1 MKKLLLSSLL
11 VLLASI
17 GFAQQVK
24 VSGTV
29 KDVSLGL
36 KVKNAVVALL
46 TPNDSILKVF
56 TRVKED
62 GSYVLENVKPG
73 KYIFSVSHSSFGEY
87 IEDIEVKNENTTMPT
102 VALTSKIKLLEAVIV
117 KSGNPIRIKG
127 DTTIYTADSFKVS
140 ANANV
145 EELLKKLPG
154 IQVDKNGEI
163 KAMGQKVEKILVDG
177 EEFFGDDPGMAVKN
191 LRADAVKEVQVFDK
205 KSEQAEF
212 TGIDDGKTK
221 KTINLKLKEDK
232 KKGYFGK
239 IDLAGGLN
247 NQFGNRFN
255 DNILLG
261 SFKGKRKINGYLL
274 NGNTGQDGLSWQ
286 DEQKYGGG
294 DNDMMM
300 FDEEGGFNFMGGNNS
315 GGDDEPYV
323 NPQNGYLTNTN
334 AGIQYSNKL
343 NDGKTGV
350 NISPKFSDQRYTNTV
365 NTFSQ
370 NAIKDTLLNTNS
382 NENSNVNRS
391 NLKIKGIFDFKLDSA
406 RTTLKLTAKSNFYE
420 TESSTFSNSA
430 SSSTVGTKNTFTNSF
445 DRKTSLSST
454 KQSFGLNAVLK
465 HKFKKAR
472 RTLTFTTD
480 FYNLN
485 NEGMSGLN
493 STNLFAGAL
502 IPLVI
507 NQEKDFDK
515 ATNNISANV
524 VYTEPL
530 NKKFALEFGYMISL
544 AKDNNDQTTMNYNSA
559 TNKYDTKID
568 SLSNMFRQNITQNIP
583 SAKLN
588 YAHKKFKVN
597 VGAGVSFINF
607 NLKDLSS
614 NILNN
619 RDYTNFTPSANLS
632 YAYKSNHNLSINYRG
647 STRQPSINQLQ
658 PLRNNNDV
666 FNLYIGNPDLKPSFT
681 NRFSINHNG
690 YNFIKDLW
698 NYQSVTLSFTENS
711 IANNRVTNTLTN
723 QTKTQPVNTNGNVN
737 MNMWAG
743 FGTKI
748 KKINTRIGAN
758 INAGFNKY
766 VDLIN
771 SNKVSTK
778 NTNAGLS
785 LNAQKSKEKKY
796 DVSASLG
803 TNYNIQKTTQS
814 NNTNQYFTNDIN
826 LDGTI
831 YLKKVWSL
839 NTSYSFYGRQ
849 KTAQSPANNI
859 NMLNAK
865 LLRTFKK
872 DEYTVYFSI
881 RDILNQNNGFDRTFG
896 ENASFTETTNITL
909 RRYWMVGF
917 TWNFKNKAAAKK

>member
-24 VSGTV
+24 VSGSV
-29 KDVSLGL
+29 KDVSVGL

-46 TPNDSILKVF
+46 TPKDSILKVF

-62 GSYVLENVKPG
+62 GSYVLENVNPG
-73 KYIFSVSHSSFGEY
+73 KYIFSVSHPSFGEY

-102 VALTSKIKLLEAVIV
+102 VALTSKMKLLEAVIV

-294 DNDMMM
+294 DNDFTM
-300 FDEEGGFNFMGGNNS
+300 FDDEGGFTFMNGGNGS
-315 GGDDEPYV
+315 ADEEPYV

-334 AGIQYSNKL
+334 AGVQYSNKF
-343 NDGKTGV
+343 NDGKTSV
-350 NISPKFSDQRYTNTV
+350 NISPKYSNQRYLNTV
-365 NTFSQ
+365 NSFSQ

-430 SSSTVGTKNTFTNSF
+430 SSSTVGSKNTFTNSF
-445 DRKTSLSST
+445 DRKTTLSST

-485 NEGMSGLN
+485 NEGMSTLN
-493 STNLFAGAL
+493 SSNLFAGL
-502 IPLVI
+502 TIPLLI

-515 ATNNISANV
+515 ATNNISANA

-530 NKKFALEFGYMISL
+530 NKKFALELGYMISL
-544 AKDNNDQTTMNYNSA
+544 AKDNNDQTTLNYNSA

-568 SLSNMFRQNITQNIP
+568 SLSNMFRQNITQNVP

-619 RDYTNFTPSANLS
+619 RNFTNFTPSANLS

-647 STRQPSINQLQ
+647 STKQPSINQLQ
-658 PLRNNNDV
+658 PLRNNTDL

-711 IANNRVTNTLTN
+711 IANNRTTNTITN
-723 QTKTQPVNTNGNVN
+723 QTKIQPVNTNGNVF

-743 FGTKI
+743 FGTKL
-748 KKINTRIGAN
+748 KKSNIRIGAN
-758 INAGFNKY
+758 VNAGYNKY

-785 LNAQKSKEKKY
+785 LNAQKSKDKKY
-796 DVSASLG
+796 EISGSLG

-814 NNTNQYFTNDIN
+814 NNTNQYFTNDFN

-839 NTSYSFYGRQ
+839 NTNYSFFGRQ

-872 DEYTVYFSI
+872 DEYTVYVSI

-909 RRYWMVGF
+909 RRYWMIGF
-917 TWNFKNKAAAKK
+917 TWNFKNKAPVKK